1 VRQSGDAAQGSG
13 LAQPRR
19 GKNKGFREIAGQSF
33 RSILEPLFGKAPR
46 NRGHQEESVRQTIG
60 INILALLLWT
70 SGCGSAPPPAAG
82 NASEQAADS
91 SRTVEVATSVSF
103 TEGPTVDGEGN
114 VYFTDTTNSRILKL
128 APGGERTI
136 FREPSNRANGLV
148 IDAQGRLLAC
158 EGSDEQVNQPR
169 VTRTN
174 LATGEIEILA
184 DSFEGM
190 RLNQPN
196 DVTFDG
202 QGRIYFTDRPRATP
216 DPDQT
221 GVNAVYR
228 VDPDGSLHQILSEPD
243 IEKPNGIVISPDDKT
258 LYLIEAHPD
267 EGRARMIRAYDLQP
281 DGSVTNMR
289 VFHDFYPGRSG
300 DGMTIDSQGN
310 LYVAAG
316 LHNLRGTSET
326 LDTRCGVHVFSP
338 DGQLKEFVPIP
349 EDTVT
354 NCAFGGPDWKTL
366 YVTAGK
372 TLLQIRFDVE
382 GTRR

>member
-1 VRQSGDAAQGSG
+1 
-13 LAQPRR
+13 
-19 GKNKGFREIAGQSF
+19 
-33 RSILEPLFGKAPR
+33 
-46 NRGHQEESVRQTIG
+46 VRQTIG
-60 INILALLLWT
+60 INILAFLLWA
-70 SGCGSAPPPAAG
+70 SGCASAPPPDPG

-91 SRTVEVATSVSF
+91 SRTVEVATSVAF
-103 TEGPTVDGEGN
+103 TEGPTVDDEGN

-128 APGGERTI
+128 SPSGERTI

-148 IDAQGRLLAC
+148 IDAEGRLLAC

-174 LATGEIEILA
+174 LATGEIEVLA
-184 DSFEGM
+184 DSFEGK

-221 GVNAVYR
+221 AVNAVYR
-228 VDPDGSLHQILSEPD
+228 VDPDGSLHQILTEPD

-267 EGRARMIRAYDLQP
+267 AGKARMIRAYDLQP

-372 TLLQIRFDVE
+372 TLFQIRFDVE

>member
-1 VRQSGDAAQGSG
+1 M
-13 LAQPRR
+13 
-19 GKNKGFREIAGQSF
+19 
-33 RSILEPLFGKAPR
+33 
-46 NRGHQEESVRQTIG
+46 RQTIG
-60 INILALLLWT
+60 INILAFLLWA
-70 SGCGSAPPPAAG
+70 SGCASAPPPDPG

-91 SRTVEVATSVSF
+91 SRTVEVATSVAF
-103 TEGPTVDGEGN
+103 TEGPTVDDEGN

-128 APGGERTI
+128 SPSGERTI

-148 IDAQGRLLAC
+148 IDAEGRLLAC

-174 LATGEIEILA
+174 LATGEIEVLA
-184 DSFEGM
+184 DSFEGK

-221 GVNAVYR
+221 AVNAVYR
-228 VDPDGSLHQILSEPD
+228 VDPDGSLHQILTEPD

-267 EGRARMIRAYDLQP
+267 AGKARMIRAYDLQP

-372 TLLQIRFDVE
+372 TLFQIRFDVE